1 MIELVKEWVEQE
13 LADYQKVYTITRR
26 MSFLRE
32 LQSKIDE
39 WENPQEEDKPTE
51 PLKYKKYEEAERDFA
66 AQGKST
72 IGYEFNAEMQRHAK
86 YIPDFFE

>member
-1 MIELVKEWVEQE
+1 MIELVKEWVETE
-13 LADYQKVYTITRR
+13 LADYQKVYTMSRR

-32 LQSKIDE
+32 LKLKIDE
-39 WENPQEEDKPTE
+39 WENPKEEKPTE
-51 PLKYKKYEEAERDFA
+51 PLKYKKYAEAERDFE

-72 IGYEFNAEMQRHAK
+72 IGHEFNAEMQRHAK

>member
-1 MIELVKEWVEQE
+1 MVNILKEWIETE
-13 LADYQKVYTITRR
+13 LADYQTVYTITRR

-32 LQSKIDE
+32 LKNKVEE
-39 WENPQEEDKPTE
+39 WENPKEEDKPNE
-51 PLKYKKYEEAERDFA
+51 PLKYKKYAEAERDFE

-72 IGYEFNAEMQRHAK
+72 VSHEFNTEMQRHAK